1 MQILLDECLPKRL
14 GRLFVGHQVKTVQ
27 QMNWSGIKNG
37 RLLSLAQRRFDVF
50 VTVDRGVTHQQHLA
64 DFEIGVV
71 VLSSPSNRFNDLTR
85 LVPEALQV
93 IETLLPG
100 TFVVVTE
107 PSDENPDLPEPPDEN
122 ILPTDET
129 T

>member
-14 GRLFVGHQVKTVQ
+14 GRLFVGHQVQTVQ
-27 QMNWSGIKNG
+27 QMNGSGIKNG

-100 TFVVVTE
+100 TFVVVTQ